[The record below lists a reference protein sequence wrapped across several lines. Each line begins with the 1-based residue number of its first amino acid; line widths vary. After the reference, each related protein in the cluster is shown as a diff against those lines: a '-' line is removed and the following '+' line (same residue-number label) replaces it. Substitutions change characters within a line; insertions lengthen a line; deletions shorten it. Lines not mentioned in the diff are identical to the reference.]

1 MTWFDE
7 FSSNTLAAGGNQSV
21 CFPTGEQVGRVYY
34 RVFAGGEYR
43 YSLLFADTIDSTYAD
58 GSLSRAEE
66 VCGAWEITHLAL
78 GVCREVGKA
87 PTLPLTIGGAA
98 SHAVTAGETF
108 TTDPVTLA
116 AEAGDYLC
124 VEIGFRGDKVP
135 CHLETQIP
143 VYRREGDR
151 FVPSAEVPLPS
162 MVGCDRPVKRRVGY
176 LGDSI
181 TQGIGVAP
189 NSYAHWN
196 AVLSEAL
203 GRPYAYHNLGLGF
216 GRAAD
221 AAKDGAWL
229 AKAKRNDVV
238 TVCFGVNDLGRGRTA
253 DEIVGDLAF
262 IVRSLKEAGCR
273 VLLQSV
279 PPFTYTPE
287 HRTLWATVNRRL
299 AAEVAQTADA
309 FFDVE
314 TVLGSDS
321 ERYGGHPN
329 EAGCLAWG
337 QALIPYL
344 KKLLEY

>member
-1 MTWFDE
+1 MWFDD

-21 CFPTGEQVGRVYY
+21 CHPAGEQVGRVYY

-58 GSLSRAEE
+58 GSRSRAEE
-66 VCGAWEITHLAL
+66 VCGAWELTHLSL
-78 GVCREVGKA
+78 GVCREVGGE
-87 PTLPLTIGGAA
+87 PTVAVTIGGAP
-98 SHAVTAGETF
+98 SHAVTAGEQF
-108 TTDPVTLA
+108 TTDPVTIK

-143 VYRREGDR
+143 VYRREGGV

-162 MVGCDRPVKRRVGY
+162 MVGCDRPVRRRIGY

-203 GRPYAYHNLGLGF
+203 GRQYAYHNLGLGY

-221 AAKDGAWL
+221 AARDGAWL
-229 AKAKRNDVV
+229 AKAKQNDVV

-262 IVRSLKEAGCR
+262 IVGSLKEAGCR

-287 HRTLWATVNRRL
+287 HRALWAAVNHRL
-299 AAEVAQTADA
+299 KAEVARAADA

-337 QALIPYL
+337 QALVPYL
-344 KKLLEY
+344 EKLLEY